1 MPAGWRRLGCVC
13 VPRSAGNAGQAG
25 ARGGASSPD
34 LIMAHRQI
42 EVSGFGEYH
51 GLMAG

>member
-1 MPAGWRRLGCVC
+1 M
-13 VPRSAGNAGQAG
+13 PRSVGSSGQAG

-34 LIMAHRQI
+34 LIVAHRQI